1 MMLRFIALLGL
12 LAAAPGFA
20 QTAAPKTGRK
30 AAARKPEAAQW
41 PIQSLSVEGNKNFT
55 SQQILAVAGL
65 KVGQLAGK
73 AEFDAARDRLV
84 ATGCF
89 ETVGYKFAPSK
100 DSSGY
105 TASFQ
110 VAEVSPLYAVQFEGL
125 PAKPAEIAE
134 YLQSKDPM
142 FAPKLPPTAELLTRY
157 TRLVQDFLDSRNQ
170 SEKVLGKLMPIGV
183 NDFAIVFRSARA
195 LPTIAQVKFTG
206 NQALPTTLLQ
216 NKLAEVAFGFP
227 YTEAGFRTL
236 LDNAIRPLYDAR
248 GRVRVTFPK
257 ITTER
262 AIDVNGLAITVT
274 VDEGPEF
281 KLGEV
286 KFAGN
291 YAAKSAEL
299 LKIGKFQ
306 TGEVANFEGV
316 YQGVDRIKKRMQ
328 RLGYLRADTNIER
341 AIHDKT
347 KMVDLTVRIDEGPQF
362 SFGKL
367 TVEGL
372 DLNGEAAIKKL
383 WGLQPGKPFDA
394 DYPDFF
400 LNRVREEGLFENL
413 HKTKAVTKMDE
424 QNHLV
429 DVTLQFG

>member
-1 MMLRFIALLGL
+1 MLRFIALLGL
-12 LAAAPGFA
+12 VAAAPGFA
-20 QTAAPKTGRK
+20 QTPAPKTGRK
-30 AAARKPEAAQW
+30 AAVKKPEATQW
-41 PIQSLSVEGNKNFT
+41 PVQSLSVEGNKNFT
-55 SQQILAVAGL
+55 AQQILSVAGL
-65 KVGQLAGK
+65 KVGQIAGK

-100 DSSGY
+100 DSTGY
-105 TASFQ
+105 AASFQ
-110 VAEVSPLYAVQFEGL
+110 VAEVSPLYPVQFEGL
-125 PAKPAEIAE
+125 PAKPAEIAA

-206 NQALPTTLLQ
+206 NQALATTLLQ

-236 LDNAIRPLYDAR
+236 LDNAIRPLYDAH

-316 YQGVDRIKKRMQ
+316 YQAVDRIKKRMK

-347 KMVDLTVRIDEGPQF
+347 KTVDLTVHIDEGPQF

-367 TVEGL
+367 TIEGL

-413 HKTKAVTKMDE
+413 HKTKAVTKFDE
-424 QNHLV
+424 QNHLA

>member
-1 MMLRFIALLGL
+1 MALLGL
-12 LAAAPGFA
+12 VAVALGFA
-20 QTAAPKTGRK
+20 QTPVPKTGRK
-30 AAARKPEAAQW
+30 AAAKKSEVTQW

-55 SQQILAVAGL
+55 SRQILAVAGL
-65 KVGQLAGK
+65 KIGQVAGK

-89 ETVGYKFAPSK
+89 ESVGYKFVPSK
-100 DSSGY
+100 DSTGY

-110 VAEVSPLYAVQFEGL
+110 VAEVSPLYPVQFEGL
-125 PAKPAEIAE
+125 PAKPAEIAA

-262 AIDVNGLAITVT
+262 AIDVNGLAITVA

-291 YAAKSAEL
+291 YAAKSSEL

-306 TGEVANFEGV
+306 TGDVANFEGV
-316 YQGVDRIKKRMQ
+316 YQGIERIKKRMQ

-341 AIHDKT
+341 AIHDQTKT
-347 KMVDLTVRIDEGPQF
+347 VDLTIRIDEGPQF

-367 TVEGL
+367 TIEGL

>member
-1 MMLRFIALLGL
+1 
-12 LAAAPGFA
+12 
-20 QTAAPKTGRK
+20 
-30 AAARKPEAAQW
+30 
-41 PIQSLSVEGNKNFT
+41 
-55 SQQILAVAGL
+55 
-65 KVGQLAGK
+65 
-73 AEFDAARDRLV
+73 
-84 ATGCF
+84 
-89 ETVGYKFAPSK
+89 
-100 DSSGY
+100 
-105 TASFQ
+105 
-110 VAEVSPLYAVQFEGL
+110 
-125 PAKPAEIAE
+125 
-134 YLQSKDPM
+134 M

-183 NDFAIVFRSARA
+183 SDFAIVFRSARA

-206 NQALPTTLLQ
+206 NQALPATLLQ

-227 YTEAGFRTL
+227 YTEASFRTL

-257 ITTER
+257 ITTDR
-262 AIDVNGLAITVT
+262 AIDVNGLAITVA

-291 YAAKSAEL
+291 YAAKSTEL

-341 AIHDKT
+341 TIHDKT
-347 KMVDLTVRIDEGPQF
+347 KIVDLTIRIDEGPQF

-367 TVEGL
+367 IIEGL

-383 WGLQPGKPFDA
+383 WGLKPGKPFDA

>member
-1 MMLRFIALLGL
+1 MLRFIALLGL
-12 LAAAPGFA
+12 VAAAPGFA
-20 QTAAPKTGRK
+20 QTPAPKTGRK
-30 AAARKPEAAQW
+30 AAVKKPEATQW
-41 PIQSLSVEGNKNFT
+41 PVQSLSVEGNKNFT
-55 SQQILAVAGL
+55 AQQILSVAGL
-65 KVGQLAGK
+65 KVGQIAGK
-73 AEFDAARDRLV
+73 AEFDAARDRLA

-100 DSSGY
+100 DSTGY
-105 TASFQ
+105 MASFQ
-110 VAEVSPLYAVQFEGL
+110 VAEVSPLYPVQFEGL
-125 PAKPAEIAE
+125 PAKPAEIAA

-157 TRLVQDFLDSRNQ
+157 TRLVQDFLDTRNQ

-206 NQALPTTLLQ
+206 NQALATTLLQ

-236 LDNAIRPLYDAR
+236 LDNAIRPLYDAH

-316 YQGVDRIKKRMQ
+316 YQAVDRIKKRMK

-341 AIHDKT
+341 AIRDKT
-347 KMVDLTVRIDEGPQF
+347 KTVDLTVHIDEGPQF

-367 TVEGL
+367 TIEGL

-400 LNRVREEGLFENL
+400 LNRVREESLFENL
-413 HKTKAVTKMDE
+413 HKTKAVTKFDE

>member
-12 LAAAPGFA
+12 VAAITSLA
-20 QTAAPKTGRK
+20 QTPAPKTGRK
-30 AAARKPEAAQW
+30 TAAKKPEATQW
-41 PIQSLSVEGNKNFT
+41 PIQNLSVEGNKNFT
-55 SQQILAVAGL
+55 SQQILAATGL
-65 KVGQLAGK
+65 KVGQVAGK

-105 TASFQ
+105 AASFQ
-110 VAEVSPLYAVQFEGL
+110 VAEVSPLYPVQFEGL
-125 PAKPAEIAE
+125 PAKPAEIAA

-142 FAPKLPPTAELLTRY
+142 FAPKLPPTAELLTHY

-257 ITTER
+257 IATDR
-262 AIDVNGLAITVT
+262 AIDVNGLAITIA

-347 KMVDLTVRIDEGPQF
+347 KMVDLTIRIDEGPQF

-367 TVEGL
+367 TIEGL

-400 LNRVREEGLFENL
+400 LNRIREEGLFENL
-413 HKTKAVTKMDE
+413 HKTKAVTKLDE
-424 QNHLV
+424 QKHLV

>member
-1 MMLRFIALLGL
+1 MMVRFIAVLVLV
-12 LAAAPGFA
+12 AAAQGLA
-20 QTAAPKTGRK
+20 QTPAPKTGRK
-30 AAARKPEAAQW
+30 AAAKKPEATQW
-41 PIQSLSVEGNKNFT
+41 PIQSLSVEGNRNFT
-55 SQQILAVAGL
+55 SQQILAVSGL
-65 KVGQLAGK
+65 KVGQVAGK

-105 TASFQ
+105 AASFQ
-110 VAEVSPLYAVQFEGL
+110 VAEVSPLYPVHFEGL
-125 PAKPAEIAE
+125 PAKPTEIAAW
-134 YLQSKDPM
+134 LQSKDPM
-142 FAPKLPPTAELLTRY
+142 FAPKLPPTEELLRRY
-157 TRLVQDFLDSRNQ
+157 TRLVQDFLDSKNQ
-170 SEKVLGKLMPIGV
+170 SEKVLGKLTPIGV

-248 GRVRVTFPK
+248 GRVRVTFSK
-257 ITTER
+257 ITTEP
-262 AIDVNGLAITVT
+262 AIDVNGLAITVA

-291 YAAKSAEL
+291 YAAKSTEL

-316 YQGVDRIKKRMQ
+316 YQGIDRIKKRMQ
-328 RLGYLRADTNIER
+328 RLGYLRAETSIER

-347 KMVDLTVRIDEGPQF
+347 KIVDLTVRIADGPQF

-367 TVEGL
+367 TIEGL
-372 DLNGEAAIKKL
+372 DLNGAAAIKKL

>member
-110 VAEVSPLYAVQFEGL
+110 VAEVSPLYPVQFEGL
-125 PAKPAEIAE
+125 PAKPAEIVE

>member
-1 MMLRFIALLGL
+1 MVRFIALLGL
-12 LAAAPGFA
+12 LALAPGFS
-20 QTAAPKTGRK
+20 QTPAPKTGRK
-30 AAARKPEAAQW
+30 AAKKPEATEW

-65 KVGQLAGK
+65 KIGQLAGK
-73 AEFDAARDRLV
+73 AQFDVARDRLV

-89 ETVGYKFAPSK
+89 ETVGYRFAPSK

-105 TASFQ
+105 AASFQ
-110 VAEVSPLYAVQFEGL
+110 VTEVSPLYPVQFEGL
-125 PAKPAEIAE
+125 PAKPAEIAAW
-134 YLQSKDPM
+134 LHSKDPM

-183 NDFAIVFRSARA
+183 SDFAIVFRSARA

-206 NQALPTTLLQ
+206 NQALPATLLQ

-227 YTEAGFRTL
+227 YTEASFRTL

-257 ITTER
+257 ITTDR
-262 AIDVNGLAITVT
+262 AIDVNGLAITVA

-291 YAAKSAEL
+291 YAAKSTEL

-341 AIHDKT
+341 TIHDKT
-347 KMVDLTVRIDEGPQF
+347 KIVDLTIRIDEGPQF

-367 TVEGL
+367 IIEGL

-383 WGLQPGKPFDA
+383 WGLKPGKPFDA

>member
-1 MMLRFIALLGL
+1 MMVRFIAVLGL
-12 LAAAPGFA
+12 LAAAQGFA
-20 QTAAPKTGRK
+20 QTPAPKTGRK
-30 AAARKPEAAQW
+30 SAAKKPEATQW

-55 SQQILAVAGL
+55 TEQILAVAGL
-65 KVGQLAGK
+65 KIGQVAGK
-73 AEFDAARDRLV
+73 TEFDAARDRLV

-105 TASFQ
+105 AASFQ
-110 VAEVSPLYAVQFEGL
+110 VAEISPLYPVQFEGL
-125 PAKPAEIAE
+125 PAKPAEIAAW
-134 YLQSKDPM
+134 LQSKDPM

-157 TRLVQDFLDSRNQ
+157 TRLVQDFLDSKNQ
-170 SEKVLGKLMPIGV
+170 SEKVLGKLTPIGV
-183 NDFAIVFRSARA
+183 NDFAIVFRSAKA

-206 NQALPTTLLQ
+206 NQALPTTMLQ

-257 ITTER
+257 ITTDR
-262 AIDVNGLAITVT
+262 AIDVNGLAITVA

-286 KFAGN
+286 KFGGN
-291 YAAKSAEL
+291 YAAKSTEL

-316 YQGVDRIKKRMQ
+316 YQGIDRIKKRMQ
-328 RLGYLRADTNIER
+328 RMGYLRADTSIER
-341 AIHDKT
+341 AINDKT
-347 KMVDLTVRIDEGPQF
+347 RIVNLTIRLDEGPQF
-362 SFGKL
+362 TFGKL
-367 TVEGL
+367 TIEGL

-400 LNRVREEGLFENL
+400 LNRVREEGLFEHL

>member
-1 MMLRFIALLGL
+1 MVRFIAVLGL
-12 LAAAPGFA
+12 LAVAQGFA
-20 QTAAPKTGRK
+20 QTPAPKAGRK
-30 AAARKPEAAQW
+30 AGAKKPEATQW
-41 PIQSLSVEGNKNFT
+41 PIQSLSVEGNRNFT
-55 SQQILAVAGL
+55 KQQILAVAGL
-65 KVGQLAGK
+65 KVGQVAGK
-73 AEFDAARDRLV
+73 TEFDAARDRLV

-89 ETVGYKFAPSK
+89 ETVGYRFAPSK

-105 TASFQ
+105 AASFQ
-110 VAEVSPLYAVQFEGL
+110 VAEVSPLYPVQFEGL
-125 PAKPAEIAE
+125 PAKPGEIAAW
-134 YLQSKDPM
+134 LQSKDPM
-142 FAPKLPPTAELLTRY
+142 FAPKLPPTSELLSRY
-157 TRLVQDFLDSRNQ
+157 TRLVQDFLDSKNQ
-170 SEKVLGKLMPIGV
+170 SEKVLGKLTPIGV

-195 LPTIAQVKFTG
+195 LPTIAQVKFAG

-257 ITTER
+257 ITTEP
-262 AIDVNGLAITVT
+262 AIDVNGLALTVT

-286 KFAGN
+286 KFSGN
-291 YAAKSAEL
+291 YAAKSADL

-316 YQGVDRIKKRMQ
+316 YLGIDRIKKRMQ
-328 RLGYLRADTNIER
+328 RMGYLRAETSIER

-347 KMVDLTVRIDEGPQF
+347 KIVDLTVRIDEGAQF

-367 TVEGL
+367 TIEGL

-400 LNRVREEGLFENL
+400 LNRIREEGLFEHL

-424 QNHLV
+424 QNHRV

>member
-1 MMLRFIALLGL
+1 MMVRFIALLGL
-12 LAAAPGFA
+12 LALAPGFS
-20 QTAAPKTGRK
+20 QTPAPKTGRK
-30 AAARKPEAAQW
+30 AAKKPEATEW

-65 KVGQLAGK
+65 KIGQLAGK
-73 AEFDAARDRLV
+73 AQFDVARDRLV

-89 ETVGYKFAPSK
+89 ETVGYRFAPSK

-105 TASFQ
+105 AASFQ
-110 VAEVSPLYAVQFEGL
+110 VTEVSPLYPVQFEGL
-125 PAKPAEIAE
+125 PAKPAEIAAW
-134 YLQSKDPM
+134 LHSKDPM

-183 NDFAIVFRSARA
+183 SDFAIVFRSARA

-206 NQALPTTLLQ
+206 NQALPATLLQ

-227 YTEAGFRTL
+227 YTEASFRTL

-257 ITTER
+257 ITTDR
-262 AIDVNGLAITVT
+262 AIDVNGLAITVA

-291 YAAKSAEL
+291 YAAKSTEL

-341 AIHDKT
+341 TIHDKT
-347 KMVDLTVRIDEGPQF
+347 KIVDLTIRIDEGPQF

-367 TVEGL
+367 IIEGL

-383 WGLQPGKPFDA
+383 WGLKPGKPFDA